1 MSLRVGILMGGP
13 SEEREV
19 SVSTGKAVL
28 AACLQMGYLV
38 EEFTFRNDY
47 KKYLKQMHGQDIVFN
62 ALHGGIGENGKIQA
76 WMDNNRIKYTGS
88 SAMASS
94 LCMDKVNSKDLAKK
108 NGIDTPEWQLLL
120 DSNDEIKLKTP
131 FVVKPNDQGS
141 TVGLSVVYNQDKID
155 SALKKAFQYGS
166 EVIIEKY
173 INGREL
179 TVPVIGSRAYP
190 IVEINPLHDLYDYEC
205 KYTPGMSEYD
215 CPARLNKNLVKKIKQ
230 ITIMLF
236 KIFGCSVYGRADFIL
251 DKSGTPFFLE
261 MNTLPGMTST
271 SLVPKSANAEGL
283 SFNQLIEKI
292 IKLSL

>member
-1 MSLRVGILMGGP
+1 MSLRVGVLMGGP

-19 SVSTGKAVL
+19 SISTGKAVSV
-28 AACLQMGYLV
+28 ACSQMGYLV
-38 EEFTFRNDY
+38 EDFTFRNDY

-76 WMDNNRIKYTGS
+76 WMDNNGIKYTGS

-120 DSNDEIKLKTP
+120 DLTDEIKLKTP

-141 TVGLSVVYNQDKID
+141 TVGLSVVHNQEQID
-155 SALKKAFQYGS
+155 SAVKKAFQYGS
-166 EVIIEKY
+166 EVLIEKY
-173 INGREL
+173 IDGREL
-179 TVPVIGSRAYP
+179 TVPVIGNRAYP

-205 KYTPGMSEYD
+205 KYKPGMSEYD
-215 CPARLNKNLVKKIKQ
+215 CPAKLNKNLVKKIKQ
-230 ITIMLF
+230 NTMMLY
-236 KIFGCSVYGRADFIL
+236 KIFNCSVYARADFIL
-251 DKSGTPFFLE
+251 DNSGTPFFLE

-271 SLVPKSANAEGL
+271 SLLPKSANVEGL

>member
-1 MSLRVGILMGGP
+1 MSLRVGVLMGGP

-19 SVSTGKAVL
+19 SISTGKAVSV
-28 AACLQMGYLV
+28 ACSQMGYLV
-38 EEFTFRNDY
+38 EDFTFRNDY
-47 KKYLKQMHGQDIVFN
+47 KKYLKQMHNQDIVFN

-120 DSNDEIKLKTP
+120 DLTDEIKLKTP

-141 TVGLSVVYNQDKID
+141 TVGLSVAHNQEQID
-155 SALKKAFQYGS
+155 SAVKKAFQYGS
-166 EVIIEKY
+166 EVLIEKY
-173 INGREL
+173 IDGREL
-179 TVPVIGSRAYP
+179 TVPVIGNRAYP

-205 KYTPGMSEYD
+205 KYTPGLSEYD
-215 CPARLNKNLVKKIKQ
+215 CPAKLKKKLVKKIKQ
-230 ITIMLF
+230 NTMMLF
-236 KIFGCSVYGRADFIL
+236 KIFDCSVYARADFML
-251 DKSGTPFFLE
+251 DNSGTPFFLE

-271 SLVPKSANAEGL
+271 SLLPKSANAEGL

>member
-1 MSLRVGILMGGP
+1 LRVGILMGGP

-19 SVSTGKAVL
+19 SMSTGKAVSV
-28 AACLQMGYLV
+28 ACSQMGYLV
-38 EEFTFRNDY
+38 EDFTFRKDY
-47 KKYLKQMHGQDIVFN
+47 KKYLKQMRSQDIVFN

-88 SAMASS
+88 SATASS
-94 LCMDKVNSKDLAKK
+94 LCMDKVNTKDLAKK

-120 DSNDEIKLKTP
+120 DLNDEIKLKTP

-141 TVGLSVVYNQDKID
+141 TVGLSVVYNQEQID
-155 SALKKAFQYGS
+155 SAVKKAFQYGS

-179 TVPVIGSRAYP
+179 TIPVIGNRAYP

-230 ITIMLF
+230 NTMMLF
-236 KIFGCSVYGRADFIL
+236 KIFGCSVYARADFML
-251 DKSGTPFFLE
+251 DNSGTPFFLE

-271 SLVPKSANAEGL
+271 SLLPKSANAEGL
-283 SFNQLIEKI
+283 TFNQLIEKI

>member
-19 SVSTGKAVL
+19 SMSTGKAVSV
-28 AACLQMGYLV
+28 ACSQMGYLV
-38 EEFTFRNDY
+38 EDFTFRKDY
-47 KKYLKQMHGQDIVFN
+47 KKYLKQMRSQDIVFN

-88 SAMASS
+88 SATASS
-94 LCMDKVNSKDLAKK
+94 LCMDKVNTKDLAKK

-120 DSNDEIKLKTP
+120 DLNDEIKLKTP

-141 TVGLSVVYNQDKID
+141 TVGLSVVYNQEQID
-155 SALKKAFQYGS
+155 SAVKKAFQYGS

-179 TVPVIGSRAYP
+179 TIPVIGNRAYP

-215 CPARLNKNLVKKIKQ
+215 CPARLNKKLVKKIKQ
-230 ITIMLF
+230 NTMMLF
-236 KIFGCSVYGRADFIL
+236 KIFGCSVYARADFML
-251 DKSGTPFFLE
+251 DNSGTPFFLE

-271 SLVPKSANAEGL
+271 SLLPKSANAEGL
-283 SFNQLIEKI
+283 NFNQLIEKI